1 MPESVRTNTIVAHGY
16 GAAMSS
22 PPPVP
27 GHPDD
32 LPGVAELWRLSSRE
46 LLALYSRIITELI
59 DRRVVRSRNAPA
71 GDYAELLVAE
81 HYRGELAPPSEKSFD
96 VVVAGG
102 RRLQVKARVVVDGD
116 RRSHSYSP
124 FRSFE
129 FDACVFL
136 VFDSVDYRVR
146 EAREIPV
153 EVVEAMAS
161 DVTWVRGKRVN
172 VRQVLACTGDGIDLT
187 EELRTAAQRVDDEGT
202 DGRTG
207 QGGSAT
213 RHV

>member
-1 MPESVRTNTIVAHGY
+1 
-16 GAAMSS
+16 MSATPS
-22 PPPVP
+22 PPPSSTSP
-27 GHPDD
+27 GPGDV
-32 LPGVAELWRLSSRE
+32 LPGVPELRQLSSRE

-59 DRRVVRSRNAPA
+59 ARRVVRSRNAPA

-102 RRLQVKARVVVDGD
+102 RRLQVKARVVVEGD

-124 FRSFE
+124 FRSFD

-136 VFDSVDYRVR
+136 VFDSVDYSVR

-153 EVVEAMAS
+153 EVVEAMAT
-161 DVTWVRGKRVN
+161 DVTWVSGKRVN
-172 VRQVLACTGDGIDLT
+172 VRQVLAATEHVLDLA
-187 EELRTAAQRVDDEGT
+187 EELRAAAQRVDEDGS
-202 DGRTG
+202 DGRAG
-207 QGGSAT
+207 QRGRVSG
-213 RHV
+213 R